1 MSAGSDAA
9 RLEKL
14 REISS
19 VVMKVPGVRAV
30 GYANDVLL
38 PGYSFAET
46 EVVGPGGKTVKAS
59 IRSLGKGFE
68 HAAGLALRRGQW
80 LSHTQ
85 GDHVL
90 INESLA
96 RAFWPNENPVGQ
108 FLRVTTPDAKASKES
123 KGWYVEGVLPDIRGS
138 IREPAVCCVYGP
150 ETWAPGNESTF
161 VVRLARPYDD
171 ALAGLIRRELYAY
184 DPQMVVT
191 LLQSIAA
198 YRDTLLW
205 GERMADSVLKVLSG
219 IAGLLTVVGMF
230 SVLAY
235 TVDCRMGE
243 FGVRM
248 ALGATRNDVVNLV
261 VRRGLM
267 LAALGLVI
275 GIAGALALTRYLES
289 LLYETSPQDPW
300 MLAGVVGILV
310 ATAIMASAL
319 PAYQAAKVD
328 VSRLLRRE

>member
-1 MSAGSDAA
+1 
-9 RLEKL
+9 
-14 REISS
+14 
-19 VVMKVPGVRAV
+19 
-30 GYANDVLL
+30 
-38 PGYSFAET
+38 
-46 EVVGPGGKTVKAS
+46 
-59 IRSLGKGFE
+59 
-68 HAAGLALRRGQW
+68 
-80 LSHTQ
+80 
-85 GDHVL
+85 VL

-171 ALAGLIRRELYAY
+171 ALAGLIRRE
-184 DPQMVVT
+184 
-191 LLQSIAA
+191 
-198 YRDTLLW
+198 
-205 GERMADSVLKVLSG
+205 
-219 IAGLLTVVGMF
+219 
-230 SVLAY
+230 
-235 TVDCRMGE
+235 
-243 FGVRM
+243 
-248 ALGATRNDVVNLV
+248 
-261 VRRGLM
+261 
-267 LAALGLVI
+267 
-275 GIAGALALTRYLES
+275 S